1 MPDALPATTLAL
13 YPGLEQ
19 APNML
24 ACIRS
29 GAVNWMG
36 SKEKVDGVGIFV
48 AQKWLDSVVSV
59 ERHSDGAQMAIFG
72 DFFASCIFSEP
83 RAARFRSAS

>member
-1 MPDALPATTLAL
+1 MPDALPATTLPL
-13 YPGLEQ
+13 YPGLGQ

-29 GAVNWMG
+29 GVVIWMG

-72 DFFASCIFSEP
+72 AFFASCIFSEP